1 MRWVYLAVVVLFVAA
16 TIIFAA
22 QNNGK
27 TTVSFLGM
35 SVQMPLAFLVV
46 VVYLAGALTGG
57 SLFGLLRKSVQGAR
71 HRTVAAS

>member
-1 MRWVYLAVVVLFVAA
+1 VLFVAA

-22 QNNGK
+22 QNHD
-27 TTVSFLGM
+27 TVTVSFLRM
-35 SVQMPLAFLVV
+35 SIQMPLAFLTVI
-46 VVYLAGALTGG
+46 VYLAGALTGG